1 MYGVAH
7 EAWIVVLSI
16 LVAIQ
21 GSYVGLGLT
30 LKVARSE
37 GFSRRLNLAAAAFT
51 FAIAIWSMHFV
62 GILALRLPFQLDYL
76 VLPTLLSFLVCV
88 FVVGL
93 GVFVASHAPVSR
105 AAVPLAAVMM
115 GIGIATMHYIGML
128 ALHHSALMRHDPRY
142 VAASFAVA
150 IVASA
155 LGLRFAFAPRPGLP
169 VALAAVL
176 FGLAIS
182 GMHYVAMAGLTLAP
196 FGEHAG
202 GGGAALSPDLLAVIV
217 TVVAFAVSA
226 VFLLTLVPEQGPR
239 PAIAAP
245 PPVPPPAA
253 PQPAPEPP
261 PAPRAAPALAVAPLG
276 GAGDAQPRR
285 LARTLPVER
294 DGATHYVPV
303 EAIVMVQANAHYTSV
318 FDGQT
323 HGFCALSIGEVEAR
337 LDPARFLRVHRSYI
351 IAVDRIASLRRSG
364 DGGMAQLNTAPPAT
378 APVSRGRYPTLKRR
392 MDALT

>member
-1 MYGVAH
+1 VYGVAH
-7 EAWIVVLSI
+7 EAWIVLLSI

-37 GFSRRLNLAAAAFT
+37 GFSRRLNLAAAAFS

-93 GVFVASHAPVSR
+93 AVFVASHAPVSR
-105 AAVPLAAVMM
+105 LAVPLAAVMM

-128 ALHHSALMRHDPRY
+128 ALHHSALMQHDPRY
-142 VAASFAVA
+142 VVASFAVA
-150 IVASA
+150 IIASA
-155 LGLRFAFAPRPGLP
+155 LGLHFAFTPRQGLP

-182 GMHYVAMAGLTLAP
+182 GMHYVAMAGLTLTP
-196 FGEHAG
+196 FGDHAG
-202 GGGAALSPDLLAVIV
+202 RSGAALSPDFLAVIV

-226 VFLLTLVPEQGPR
+226 VFLLTLVPEHGPR
-239 PAIAAP
+239 PAAAEP
-245 PPVPPPAA
+245 ELPEASPLPARAVPP
-253 PQPAPEPP
+253 
-261 PAPRAAPALAVAPLG
+261 LAVAPLAVVPLG
-276 GAGDAQPRR
+276 GAGSAQPRR
-285 LARTLPVER
+285 PARALPVER

-303 EAIVMVQANAHYTSV
+303 ETIVLGQANAHYTSV

-323 HGFCALSIGEVEAR
+323 HSFCSLSIGEVESR

-351 IAVDRIASLRRSG
+351 VAIDRIASLRRSG
-364 DGGMAQLNTAPPAT
+364 DGGTAQFDTAEPAT

-392 MDALT
+392 MDAIS